1 MERRGEVFWQKMVE
15 LHSASG
21 LSAVAFC
28 KERSLKR
35 GTFLRWRKRFR
46 VEDRNKVFIEL
57 RKVGSSLGT
66 KGQSAGIEIRVGN
79 DIQITVRSG
88 SDLELFGN
96 ILAAIRR
103 AS

>member
-1 MERRGEVFWQKMVE
+1 MERRGEVFWRKMVE
-15 LHSASG
+15 LHNESG

-28 KERSLKR
+28 TERSLKR
-35 GTFLRWRKRFR
+35 GTFLRWRKRFKAK
-46 VEDRNKVFIEL
+46 DRDKVFIEL

-66 KGQSAGIEIRVGN
+66 QGQSDGIEIRVCN

-88 SDLELFGN
+88 SDIELFGN

-103 AS
+103 SS

>member
-1 MERRGEVFWQKMVE
+1 MERRGEVFWRKMAK

-35 GTFLRWRKRFR
+35 GTFLRWRKRFKAQ
-46 VEDRNKVFIEL
+46 DRDKVLIEL
-57 RKVGSSLGT
+57 RKVGAPLVA
-66 KGQSAGIEIRVGN
+66 KGQSADIDIRIGN
-79 DIQITVRSG
+79 DIQITVHSG

-96 ILAAIRR
+96 IIAAIRR